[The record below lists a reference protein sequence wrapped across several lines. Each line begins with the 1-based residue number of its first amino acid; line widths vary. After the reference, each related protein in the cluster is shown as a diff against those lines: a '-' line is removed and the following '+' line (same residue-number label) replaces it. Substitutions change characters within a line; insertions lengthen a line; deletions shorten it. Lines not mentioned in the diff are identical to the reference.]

1 MIFLKNINNTAP
13 NKIIIKEYIEDLAI
27 ISSIAYSYVLTAK
40 VSKLKGLKIRV
51 IGNSFIMSTK
61 HKINAMYIE
70 LMFMGK

>member
-13 NKIIIKEYIEDLAI
+13 SKIIIKEYIEDLAI

-51 IGNSFIMSTK
+51 IGNSLIISTK

>member
-51 IGNSFIMSTK
+51 IGNSFIISTK
-61 HKINAMYIE
+61 HKINAM
-70 LMFMGK
+70 